1 MSAFG
6 RYFRAGGLA
15 SVLGGLLTFPATA
28 EIVFLDNGQVAS
40 VDSAY
45 VYAHPSMRSVV
56 FASPQARAMAIL
68 PPVPYFINSPPL
80 LLRAPAPYASYP
92 PVVYQ
97 SGINAPLR
105 PSNRDV
111 ATYNI
116 ERAHSFSQES
126 YYPENSLRLF
136 ALPYGVMPY
145 YPPVSG
151 SGGFNQP
158 IRPSNRDNASYSIER
173 AHRFSMDTYKKP

>member
-1 MSAFG
+1 MSAFSK
-6 RYFRAGGLA
+6 YFGIGALA
-15 SVLGGLLTFPATA
+15 SVLGSLATFPATA
-28 EIVFLDNGQVAS
+28 EIVFLENGQAVS
-40 VDSAY
+40 IDSAY
-45 VYAHPSMRSVV
+45 IHVHPSMRSVV
-56 FASPQARAMAIL
+56 FASQQARAMAIL

-97 SGINAPLR
+97 SGINAPVR

-116 ERAHSFSQES
+116 ERAHSFSQGL
-126 YYPENSLRLF
+126 YYPENAPRLF